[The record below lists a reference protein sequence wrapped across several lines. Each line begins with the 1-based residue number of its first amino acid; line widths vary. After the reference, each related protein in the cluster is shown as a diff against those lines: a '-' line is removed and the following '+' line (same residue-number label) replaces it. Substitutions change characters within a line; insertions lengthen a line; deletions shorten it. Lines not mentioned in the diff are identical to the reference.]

1 MKKIL
6 FTTLLASSALL
17 IFAKPANAEEL
28 GKEQTDL
35 GIRFDTDGPV
45 KPGSGPFKD
54 NLALVWTP
62 SKFDFGR
69 QSATANIATYSNTT
83 VGDQYIVVND
93 DRQTTEAG
101 GEETKAS
108 TTSAWKVT
116 ASLSKLVSK
125 DDSATELPSKLTFT
139 LGDPQSYDIGE
150 VDPDIN
156 DFSPNVPSQDNL
168 GQLEDPNNIV
178 VGKSVTL
185 EAGNT
190 TATNI
195 IAKTKADSVKGGFAT
210 KLSDTKLTVTTGTGA
225 AGKAFKG
232 SVTWSLDNTY

>member
-17 IFAKPANAEEL
+17 IFAKPANAEEV
-28 GKEQTDL
+28 GNEQTDL

-45 KPGSGPFKD
+45 KPGPGPFKD

-69 QSATANIATYSNTT
+69 QAATANIATYSNT
-83 VGDQYIVVND
+83 VAGDQYIVVND
-93 DRQTTEAG
+93 DRQGTETG
-101 GEETKAS
+101 GEGTRAV

-116 ASLSKLVSK
+116 AKLSKLVSK
-125 DDSATELPSKLTFT
+125 DSSATELPSKLTFT
-139 LGDPQSYDIGE
+139 LGDAQSYDIGE
-150 VDPDIN
+150 VDPDTN
-156 DFSPNVPSQDNL
+156 DFLPNPIEGNL
-168 GQLEDPNNIV
+168 GTLADPNNIAV
-178 VGKSVTL
+178 SKSVTL

-195 IAKTKADSVKGGFAT
+195 IAKTQADAVKGGFAT

-232 SVTWSLDNTY
+232 SVNWSLDNTY